1 MSTLA
6 RAALQ
11 RLPTHH
17 TDFHTVHKMKFAAG
31 RGLVAASLIASA
43 SAQIIL
49 ESSLTTGGGLATGDE
64 TASVMIG
71 NAVVANRAVI
81 S

>member
-1 MSTLA
+1 M
-6 RAALQ
+6 Q

-17 TDFHTVHKMKFAAG
+17 TDFHTVHKMKFAA
-31 RGLVAASLIASA
+31 RGLVAASLIATA

-64 TASVMIG
+64 TAPVMIG